1 MPLYTDTHTIN
12 GGVTAED
19 VAKAHMADLQRRG
32 K

>member
-1 MPLYTDTHTIN
+1 MPLYMDTHTIN

-19 VAKAHMADLQRRG
+19 VAKADMADLRAQG